1 MATVIIPTPLRKFTN
16 NTARLQVK
24 PGTIQETVSEL
35 TANFPDLK
43 KHLLDEKGNIRSYV
57 NIFVGDDDIRDLQQE
72 KTAVHEGTV
81 ISIVPAI
88 AGGAPDNGQA
98 PNRNNG
104 QPGNRENGQSPDR
117 DNGQHANAPFAKPGN
132 APFTKEELARYNRHI
147 IIPGFGMEAQQ
158 KLKAAKVLVIGSG
171 GLGSPVLL
179 YLAAAGVGTIGI
191 VDFDVV
197 DDSNLQRQVLFGVD
211 AIGQSKVEAAKK
223 RLEALNPYIRLQVYN
238 THLNSQNALDILR
251 DYDVIA
257 DGTDNFPTRY
267 LVNDASVL
275 LGKPNV
281 YASIFQFEGQV
292 SVFNYRDAGGKLGPN
307 YRDLYPTPPPPG
319 LVPSCAEGGVLGVLP
334 GIIGSLQALEVIKV
348 TTGVGETLSGRFYI
362 FDALNFESRTF
373 KIKPRE
379 DNPINGKNPTITG
392 LIDYEQFCGMRAVEE
407 KPLKEI
413 TVKELYDWQV
423 QGEPFQL
430 IDVREPHEYD
440 IVNIGGELIPLA
452 TISDHA
458 QNIST
463 NKKVVVHC
471 KVGGRSAKAI
481 RELEE
486 KFGFT
491 NLYNLKG
498 GILAYIDQ
506 VQPELTKY

>member
-16 NTARLQVK
+16 NTARLQVGS
-24 PGTIQETVSEL
+24 GTIHSTVQEL
-35 TANFPDLK
+35 TRNFPDLK
-43 KHLLDEKGNIRSYV
+43 KHLLDEGGKIRSYV
-57 NIFVGDDDIRDLQQE
+57 NIFIGNDDIRDLQQE
-72 KTAVHEGTV
+72 KTLVGDDTV
-81 ISIVPAI
+81 VSIVPAI
-88 AGGAPDNGQA
+88 AGGAPDDANGT
-98 PNRNNG
+98 P
-104 QPGNRENGQSPDR
+104 PL
-117 DNGQHANAPFAKPGN
+117 
-132 APFTKEELARYNRHI
+132 FTKEELARYNRHI

-158 KLKAAKVLVIGSG
+158 KLKSAKVLVVGSG

-197 DDSNLQRQVLFGVD
+197 DDSNLQRQVLFGVNE
-211 AIGQSKVEAAKK
+211 IGKPKVEAARR
-223 RLEALNPYIRLQVYN
+223 RLETLNPYIRLNVYN
-238 THLNSQNALDILR
+238 THLNSGNALDILK

-292 SVFNYRDAGGKLGPN
+292 SVFNYRHAGGELGPN
-307 YRDLYPTPPPPG
+307 YRDLYPAPPPPG

-348 TTGVGETLSGRFYI
+348 ITGVGETLSGRFYI

-373 KIKPRE
+373 TIRRR
-379 DNPINGKNPTITG
+379 DNNPINGKNPTITS

-407 KPLKEI
+407 TPLKEI
-413 TVKELYDWQV
+413 TAKQLYDWQV
-423 QGEPFQL
+423 KGEKFQL
-430 IDVREPHEYD
+430 IDVREPHEFD

-452 TISDHA
+452 TVADNSDRIA
-458 QNIST
+458 RDQN
-463 NKKVVVHC
+463 VVIHC
-471 KVGGRSAKAI
+471 KMGGRSAKAI
-481 RELEE
+481 RELQE
-486 KFGFT
+486 KYGFT

-498 GILAYIDQ
+498 GILGYIDE